1 MIIETFCYGG
11 YMYMYMAYVVPGVHP
26 KNISES
32 EMSSHIVTGVAFM
45 GTTPGNKTWFVCRL
59 RSCPKLGP

>member
-1 MIIETFCYGG
+1 
-11 YMYMYMAYVVPGVHP
+11 MYMYMAYVVPGVHP